1 MQPEQQQRIM
11 GYFIEEAKDH
21 LNTIEQGLMNLQ
33 STIEDPEM
41 VNEVFRAAHS
51 VKGGAAMLGLNSI
64 QKASHRLED
73 SFKILKECP
82 VKIDQKLESLFLRVS
97 DTLKE
102 LIEQLSGPFGL
113 TEDIANSIMS
123 GVEPV
128 FEELNQHMALL
139 VGGAGGMALE
149 AANGTKA
156 ETPMV
161 MSAQYAGSSVRDGQ
175 AQKSVFTSD
184 VLSQLREMLQLFKQP
199 DSARCREKLQEICG
213 SLELLGEQFELPKW
227 SQLIR
232 TTGSAIANPENS
244 YRTLASVVIKEIKQA
259 QELVLAGRET
269 SIEPS
274 SQLKALIPLTAVVA
288 TGETHEAD
296 NYLHGAIATFEP
308 AHQTSDRTVLAV
320 EAGNLHNH
328 HAAIDGDRYADTPIQ
343 EEIVASVSSGATSWQ
358 EQALSPDVDNMFFEP
373 ANNKGR
379 SKESATHRADP
390 SGPEV
395 GMAELNSL
403 ADLFEGES
411 PELDETWQEE
421 EVLSDVGHDLVNER
435 HGESDFDEEGDSFD
449 DFSDLLGDS
458 LSGVAKPSATA
469 TGGDE
474 LTNLFGEDFVDEAT
488 VDEQPSLQSVDDGFA
503 DMLFEDDSSLNTTSE
518 DLSSLWDDNFIDE
531 EESDSPEIATTATE
545 ATELSDEDLVVI
557 LAADNVEM
565 AVAAADLEESFG
577 EDGNAVGTDTD
588 ENESIFDAAP
598 DSLESFDFE
607 LTGETSDN
615 ELEDWDTQPVMS
627 TTEPADDWTADWSSE
642 DLQILD
648 GVSETE
654 PSLTNSPEDWS
665 DSMFADELNA
675 DAALS
680 DNLNGGMMANDE
692 SWTTDAGWEE
702 EPDFSN
708 LNLFE
713 TPVATPESQ
722 NVLEELVLD
731 ENGDLWLEENGSTAE
746 ELEAFGL
753 DGVGEAMP
761 DEDAI
766 ASSETNAVNDVNLD
780 FNWPFTSNT
789 EDTNPA
795 DTENG
800 SAADL
805 AWDTIDNP
813 VLSESTSADED
824 PNSQEFNQTQLED
837 PLSALDNL
845 EIPSEWAAGDP
856 FALSETSETATTTDA
871 LELLDLDSPH
881 PSPFNMDWDS
891 AAESATPE
899 ENVNEYLDE
908 PLNLDFTEL
917 NEETPH
923 TPLDNF
929 FSEEPE
935 ATETSDWDS
944 SLDLTGFNLSEA
956 NTDEDAFDTTQDENI
971 TELFDTNL
979 SESATLPSSDDLFN
993 RADTSLESSVF
1004 DDAENSLVV
1013 FDTEPSSSTDA
1024 LDWNEQNLLSTET
1037 DPDWEIPSATV
1048 PPIEAENIES
1058 MFGEDLSATTEAL
1071 ELSDEDLFASD
1082 DMNAEWDMSSMA
1094 PVEAEN
1100 LDNMFGED
1108 LSATPA
1114 EMDNMFGE
1122 DLSGTT
1128 EALELSESGLFASD
1142 DMNAEW
1148 DMSLMAPVEAEMD
1161 DMFGED
1167 MSLMAPVE
1175 AEMDDMFGEDLSA
1188 TPPVEAEMDNMFGED
1203 LSAMPAAEAEMDD
1216 MFGEDLSG
1224 TTQALELDNLDDMFG
1239 EDLSA
1244 TPAEMDNMFG
1254 EDLSAMPA
1262 AAEMDDMFGEDL
1274 SATPTEMD
1282 NMFGEDLSGT
1292 SEALELS
1299 ESGLFASDDMN
1310 AEWDMSSMAPVE
1322 AEMDNIFGEDLSAT
1336 PTEMD
1341 NMFGEDLSATTQAL
1355 ELDNLDNMFGE
1366 DLSAIPAAEAEMDD
1380 MFGEN
1385 LSATTQALELDNLDD
1400 MFGEDLSAMP
1410 TEMDNM
1416 FGEDLSGTTEA
1427 LELSESGLFASDDM
1441 DMNAEWDMS
1450 SMPAAAEMDDMFG
1463 EDLSAT
1469 PAENLDNMFGED
1481 LSGTTQA
1488 LELENLDNMF
1498 GEDLSAT
1505 PAEMDDMFGEDL
1517 SGTTEALELSE
1528 SGLFASDDMDMNAE
1542 WDMSSMPAAAE
1553 MDNMFGEDLSA
1564 TPAEMDDMF
1573 GEDLSG
1579 TTEGLELSESG
1590 LFASDDMNAEWD
1602 MSSMPAAAEMD
1613 DMFGED
1619 LSATPTQMD
1628 DMFGEDLSATPTQMD
1643 DMFGE
1648 DLSATPLVEAENLG
1662 DMFGE
1667 DLSVTTQSLELENL
1681 DDMFG
1686 EDLSGTTEDLFASDD
1701 MNAEW
1706 DISPAAMSP
1715 TESLEDMFGEDVSA
1729 TNEALDL
1736 DADNLLGS
1744 ELDADWDMLSAAVPE
1759 DADLTQADLLGV
1771 EPAEIG
1777 DMLDFEEDLF
1787 TAQMPSQD
1795 LAIATNQLNQIE
1807 ALWGLTAEEENE
1819 IETSETTEGLSTA
1832 DFNSLSFE
1840 EDKVST
1846 AEFLGADEFDE
1857 LDSLLGEDAIGD
1869 QITPDLVLNNEFDE
1883 LDSLLGEQETAS
1895 ADILDEFADLEALLG
1910 DEPQAITP
1918 KAKQASKSA
1927 APASNTIDD
1936 EFGDLEILLGQAEET
1951 MGVPRSAKTSSSPVR
1966 PVNRTRQIKVFEQTM
1981 RVPVKHLDNLSNL
1994 VGELVVNRNTLEQDQ
2009 ERLRQ
2014 FLDNLLHQVQ
2024 QLSDVGA
2031 RMQDRYERSL
2041 LESSLLA
2048 SRQGNRFNPR
2058 GDRDSQSQ
2066 DNTPPNSRFGLGEL
2080 ELDLFTPFH
2089 TLSQEIIELIVRVR
2103 ESAADIE
2110 FLVDETDQ
2118 VARMLRQITS
2128 QLQEGL
2134 TRSRMVPFANTADR
2148 LPRAVRD
2155 ISIRCG
2161 KQAELHIE
2169 GRETLLDKVIL
2180 EHLSDPMTHLINN
2193 AITHGI
2199 ETPEVRKAAGKPP
2212 VGRIT
2217 IRAFH
2222 QGNQTVIS
2230 VSDDGAGVDAE
2241 RVKSKAIEKGL
2252 ITPDQATT
2260 MTRLDVYDLL
2270 FHPGFTTKDKEDEFA
2285 GRGIGMNV
2293 VRENLTEI
2301 RGVINTD
2308 STLGKGTTFT
2318 VRLPL
2323 TLSICKALCCLI
2335 DRTRI
2340 AFPMDGVED
2349 MLDVPQER
2357 IQTNAEG
2364 QTCIYWR
2371 DSLMPF
2377 QPLSELLTY
2386 NRHLSRGNVYGGK
2399 RDDDMISV
2407 VVLRSSGNYIAV
2419 QVDQVLG
2426 EQEIVIK
2433 QLEGPVPKPLGV
2445 AGATVLGDGRIM
2457 PIADV
2462 LELIDLAT
2470 GRIGKDRGVSLWDKS
2485 GVPAPV
2491 EVPEVKTDPMVL
2503 IVDDSIT
2510 VRELLSMTFNK
2521 AGYRVEQAR
2530 DGQEAWDKLRSG
2542 LPCEIV
2548 FCDIEMPRMDG
2559 LELLSRIQKDPTL
2572 SHLPVAMLTSRGAS
2586 KHQQMAAQFGAK
2598 GYFTKPY
2605 LEEVLLDAAQRM
2617 IKGEVLLSINSNA

>member
-113 TEDIANSIMS
+113 TEDIGNSIMS

-149 AANGTKA
+149 AANSTKA
-156 ETPMV
+156 EAPMV

-232 TTGSAIANPENS
+232 TAGSAIANPENS
-244 YRTLASVVIKEIKQA
+244 YRILASVVIKEIKQA

-274 SQLKALIPLTAVVA
+274 SQLKALIPLTTVVA
-288 TGETHEAD
+288 TGETHEAE
-296 NYLHGAIATFEP
+296 NYLQGAIATFES

-328 HAAIDGDRYADTPIQ
+328 PVIAIDGDRYTDTPIQ

-458 LSGVAKPSATA
+458 LSGIAKPSPTATA
-469 TGGDE
+469 GDE

-503 DMLFEDDSSLNTTSE
+503 DMLFEDDSSVNTTSE

-531 EESDSPEIATTATE
+531 EESDSPEIATTATG

-598 DSLESFDFE
+598 GSLESFDFD
-607 LTGETSDN
+607 LTAETSD
-615 ELEDWDTQPVMS
+615 EVLEDWDTQPVMS
-627 TTEPADDWTADWSSE
+627 TTEAADDWTADWSSE

-654 PSLTNSPEDWS
+654 PSLTSSPEDWS
-665 DSMFADELNA
+665 DSMFGDELNT

-680 DNLNGGMMANDE
+680 DNLNGGMMADDE

-713 TPVATPESQ
+713 TPVATPESH

-746 ELEAFGL
+746 ELEVFGL

-766 ASSETNAVNDVNLD
+766 ASTETNVVNDVNLD

-795 DTENG
+795 DTENR

-813 VLSESTSADED
+813 ALSESTSADED

-917 NEETPH
+917 QEETPH
-923 TPLDNF
+923 TALDNF

-956 NTDEDAFDTTQDENI
+956 NTDVDAFDTNQQGNFTY
-971 TELFDTNL
+971 LLDTSI
-979 SESATLPSSDDLFN
+979 SESGTLSSSDDLFN
-993 RADTSLESSVF
+993 TGDTSLESSVF

-1013 FDTEPSSSTDA
+1013 FDTEASSSTDA
-1024 LDWNEQNLLSTET
+1024 LDWNEQNLLSSET
-1037 DPDWEIPSATV
+1037 DSDWEIPSATV

-1082 DMNAEWDMSSMA
+1082 DMNAEWDMSSMPAAEAEMDNMFGEDLLATPSENLDDMFGEDLSGTTEALELSESGLFASNDMNAEWDMSSMA
-1094 PVEAEN
+1094 PAEAEN
-1100 LDNMFGED
+1100 LDDMFGEDLSATPAENLDDMFGEDLSATTQALELDNLDDMFGEDLSATPAANLDNMFGEDLSATPAANLDDMFGEDLSGSTESLELDNMFGEDLSATPAENLDNMFGEDLSGSTESLELSQSGLFASDDMNAEWDMSSMPAAEAENLDNMFGEDLSATPAENLDNMFGEDLSGSTESLELSESGLFASDDINAEWDMSSMPAAAEMDDMFGEDLSATPAGMDNMFGEDLSATTEALELENLDNMFGEDLSATTEALELSESGLFASDDTNAEWDMSSMPAAEAEMDNMFGED

-1122 DLSGTT
+1122 DLS
-1128 EALELSESGLFASD
+1128 
-1142 DMNAEW
+1142 
-1148 DMSLMAPVEAEMD
+1148 
-1161 DMFGED
+1161 
-1167 MSLMAPVE
+1167 
-1175 AEMDDMFGEDLSA
+1175 A
-1188 TPPVEAEMDNMFGED
+1188 T
-1203 LSAMPAAEAEMDD
+1203 
-1216 MFGEDLSG
+1216 
-1224 TTQALELDNLDDMFG
+1224 
-1239 EDLSA
+1239 
-1244 TPAEMDNMFG
+1244 
-1254 EDLSAMPA
+1254 
-1262 AAEMDDMFGEDL
+1262 
-1274 SATPTEMD
+1274 
-1282 NMFGEDLSGT
+1282 
-1292 SEALELS
+1292 
-1299 ESGLFASDDMN
+1299 
-1310 AEWDMSSMAPVE
+1310 
-1322 AEMDNIFGEDLSAT
+1322 
-1336 PTEMD
+1336 
-1341 NMFGEDLSATTQAL
+1341 
-1355 ELDNLDNMFGE
+1355 
-1366 DLSAIPAAEAEMDD
+1366 
-1380 MFGEN
+1380 
-1385 LSATTQALELDNLDD
+1385 
-1400 MFGEDLSAMP
+1400 P

-1427 LELSESGLFASDDM
+1427 LELSESGLFASDDI
-1441 DMNAEWDMS
+1441 NAEWDMS
-1450 SMPAAAEMDDMFG
+1450 SMPAAEAEMDDMFG

-1469 PAENLDNMFGED
+1469 P
-1481 LSGTTQA
+1481 
-1488 LELENLDNMF
+1488 
-1498 GEDLSAT
+1498 
-1505 PAEMDDMFGEDL
+1505 
-1517 SGTTEALELSE
+1517 
-1528 SGLFASDDMDMNAE
+1528 
-1542 WDMSSMPAAAE
+1542 AE

-1573 GEDLSG
+1573 GEDLS
-1579 TTEGLELSESG
+1579 
-1590 LFASDDMNAEWD
+1590 A
-1602 MSSMPAAAEMD
+1602 
-1613 DMFGED
+1613 
-1619 LSATPTQMD
+1619 
-1628 DMFGEDLSATPTQMD
+1628 
-1643 DMFGE
+1643 
-1648 DLSATPLVEAENLG
+1648 
-1662 DMFGE
+1662 
-1667 DLSVTTQSLELENL
+1667 TTQSLELENL

-1686 EDLSGTTEDLFASDD
+1686 EDLSATTQDLFASDD

-1715 TESLEDMFGEDVSA
+1715 TENLDDMFGEDLSA

-1759 DADLTQADLLGV
+1759 DADLSQADLLGV

-1787 TAQMPSQD
+1787 TAQMPSED

-1807 ALWGLTAEEENE
+1807 ALWGLTAEEENDNQ
-1819 IETSETTEGLSTA
+1819 TSETTEELSTA
-1832 DFNSLSFE
+1832 DFNALSFE

-1857 LDSLLGEDAIGD
+1857 LEALLGEDAIGD

-1883 LDSLLGEQETAS
+1883 LDALLGEQETAS
-1895 ADILDEFADLEALLG
+1895 ADMLDEFADLEALLG

-1927 APASNTIDD
+1927 APVSNTIDD

-2252 ITPDQATT
+2252 ITPEQATT